1 MPSVQLGRWMFSGVN
16 LTPLSPAG
24 ALQGLLTYL
33 GVGIPCPSPCMDPS
47 LSALQSPLY
56 PGSCHL
62 QASALT
68 LSSVWNTCPG
78 SLAFSSKKAIPR
90 HHCLSCHPFCFLHN
104 WCIICHDQICMFP
117 CQVIMSPCE
126 PPVCAPPC
134 SPLWASWK
142 RGYPQ
147 SCSSW
152 GPQFLEQCLAHSRS
166 SVNNY
171 WIMDGWMNESLSEL
185 WDF

>member
-62 QASALT
+62 RPLLLLFPLSGTLVLALWLSLQRRPSLGTIVYPVTHSVSCITDVLSAMIR
-68 LSSVWNTCPG
+68 SVCFPAK
-78 SLAFSSKKAIPR
+78 L
-90 HHCLSCHPFCFLHN
+90 LCHPVSLLCVLH
-104 WCIICHDQICMFP
+104 H
-117 CQVIMSPCE
+117 VRHCE
-126 PPVCAPPC
+126 LPESEDIRSLVLHGAP
-134 SPLWASWK
+134 
-142 RGYPQ
+142 
-147 SCSSW
+147 SSW
-152 GPQFLEQCLAHSRS
+152 NSAWHIVGPQ
-166 SVNNY
+166 
-171 WIMDGWMNESLSEL
+171 
-185 WDF
+185 